1 MDVAVVDRQRAHRV
15 PTGAL
20 AAYMRRVAREAPAT
34 PCDGVV
40 VMLCGDAAMRRL
52 NAQFR
57 GQDKT
62 TDVLS
67 FPAGDGPRPDGAHPL
82 GEIAISVPQAARQA
96 RAAGHTLGRELRLL
110 ALHGYLHLLGY
121 DHEVDDG
128 SMLRLQARLARRL
141 VARWR

>member
-1 MDVAVVDRQRAHRV
+1 MDVAIVDRQRAHRV

-20 AAYMRRVAREAPAT
+20 AAYMRRLARRAPAT
-34 PCDGVV
+34 ERDGVV

-52 NAQFR
+52 NARFR
-57 GQDKT
+57 GKDTT

-67 FPAGDGPRPDGAHPL
+67 FPAGDGPHPEGGSPL

-96 RAAGHTLGRELRLL
+96 RAAGHTLGHEIRLL

-141 VARWR
+141 AARWR